1 MHDDGPQVI
10 FPSPAIS
17 SEKAAARLREAE
29 AILAEAGLPGA
40 VAESHGETLLVCLAS
55 SAQLARLQDDIFRD
69 SLVARLTA
77 LGYPYVALDLGPDA
91 PGAGASGGTA

>member
-10 FPSPAIS
+10 LPAPAPLP
-17 SEKAAARLREAE
+17 EKAAARLREAE

-40 VAESHGETLLVCLAS
+40 VAEAQSDTLLIRLAS
-55 SAQLARLQDDIFRD
+55 AAQLARLRDDPFRD
-69 SLVARLTA
+69 GLVARLTA

-91 PGAGASGGTA
+91 PEVAASQGTV